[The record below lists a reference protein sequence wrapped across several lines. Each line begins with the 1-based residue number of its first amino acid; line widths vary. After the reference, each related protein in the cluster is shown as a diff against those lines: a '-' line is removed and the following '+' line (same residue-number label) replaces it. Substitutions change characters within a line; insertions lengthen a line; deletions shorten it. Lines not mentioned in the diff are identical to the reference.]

1 MSMLMLDKSNLQGRR
16 WKNSILQRAYAKILG
31 KKKHHL
37 DGLARPTEV
46 QRNQVLT
53 GFVLGAFS
61 IFTAFFPLC
70 GLPIALTGLFMGLS
84 CRRVTALRTLV
95 LWGVGLSAVGLMLAL
110 VSVIVVVRTY
120 FSLYL

>member
-1 MSMLMLDKSNLQGRR
+1 MSMLMLDKSNLRGR
-16 WKNSILQRAYAKILG
+16 WKSSVMQRVYAKLLG
-31 KKKHHL
+31 KKKHHM
-37 DGLARPTEV
+37 DALARPTEV

-84 CRRVTALRTLV
+84 CRRITALRTMV
-95 LWGVGLSAVGLMLAL
+95 LWGICLSVVGLVLTLI
-110 VSVIVVVRTY
+110 SVMVVVRTY
-120 FSLYL
+120 LSFYL